1 MAKHKENGK
10 QSTGREKQMIRLLIV
25 SPNKHA
31 FLDLTSFLNKKAD
44 IDISWAENGQ
54 IALNIITINPFDLV
68 IADDQ
73 LPDMTGLDF
82 VQKLVSINPM
92 INSALVSILS
102 HDKFHEQTEGFGVL
116 AQLPKKPDEKH
127 TQNLLEQLKKIIG

>member
-1 MAKHKENGK
+1 
-10 QSTGREKQMIRLLIV
+10 MIRILIV
-25 SPNKHA
+25 GSDKHVFA
-31 FLDLTSFLNKKAD
+31 DLTSFLKKKAD

-54 IALNIITINPFDLV
+54 IALNIISDNSFDLA

-92 INSALVSILS
+92 INSALVSRLS
-102 HDKFHEQTEGFGVL
+102 HDKFHEQTEGLGIL

-127 TQNLLEQLKKIIG
+127 AKDLLEQLKKIIG